1 MAFLIDKQTLSDL
14 QIFGSGQEK
23 TVYGLFNRTHTR
35 GGAQVLKEHF
45 SYPLSDPDR
54 INLRR
59 DTIRY
64 FLQENLRFPFKSAWF
79 DAIEHYLENQDTR
92 TQLSISESGVLDKLK
107 RYAVSDADDK
117 RIRSGI
123 LACISLLQATEDFV
137 EELRK
142 RKAPVYTGELSQ
154 IQGILDQLAVS
165 AMAKDRGKSRLT
177 EEQNVYYDRLFR
189 FKHIESVFRLLALIY
204 ELDVWITAGQVALTN
219 GFSFAR
225 ALEPN
230 RNTLDIQDMF
240 HPAINGAVSNTVHM
254 DASRHILFLTG
265 ANMAGKSTFMKTL
278 GVVVFLAHIGFPVP
292 AARMDFSVLDGLF
305 TTINLADNVQLGY
318 SHFYGEVRR
327 IKTIARH
334 VGSRKRLLVIV
345 DELFRGT
352 NVKDAYDATLLVTE
366 AFASQPYCFFV
377 VSTHI
382 IEAGSILRERCPPI
396 LFRYLPTKLNDGVP
410 HYTYQLKEGISAD
423 RHGMMIVENQGII
436 SILESG
442 KYKE

>member
-35 GGAQVLKEHF
+35 GGAQVLKELF
-45 SYPLSDPDR
+45 TCPLSDPDR
-54 INLRR
+54 INRR
-59 DTIRY
+59 RYTIGY
-64 FLQENLRFPFKSAWF
+64 FLQENLRFPFESAWF

-92 TQLSISESGVLDKLK
+92 TQLSVSESGVLDKLK
-107 RYAVSDADDK
+107 RYAVSNADEG

-123 LACISLLQATEDFV
+123 LACISLLLAMQDFV

-142 RKAPVYTGELSQ
+142 RKAQVYTEELSQ
-154 IQGILDQLAVS
+154 IQGILDQLKVP
-165 AMAKDRGKSRLT
+165 AMEKNRGKKRLT
-177 EEQNVYYDRLFR
+177 EAQNVYYDRLFR
-189 FKHIESVFRLLALIY
+189 FKHIASVSRLLALIY
-204 ELDVWITAGQVALTN
+204 ELDVWITAGQVARTN
-219 GFSFAR
+219 RFSFAR
-225 ALEPN
+225 ALDSD
-230 RNTLDIQDMF
+230 RSTLEIQDMF
-240 HPAINGAVSNTVHM
+240 HPAIAGAVPNTVRM
-254 DASRHILFLTG
+254 DASHHILFLTG

-278 GVVVFLAHIGFPVP
+278 GMVVFLAHMGFPVP

-305 TTINLADNVQLGY
+305 TTINLADNVHLGY
-318 SHFYGEVRR
+318 SHFYAEVRR

-334 VGSRKRLLVIV
+334 VGSGKRLLVIV

-366 AFASQPYCFFV
+366 AFASQAYCFFV

-382 IEAGSILRERCPPI
+382 IEAGAVLGDRCPNI
-396 LFRYLPTKLNDGVP
+396 RFRYLPTELNGGVP
-410 HYTYQLKEGISAD
+410 HYSYQLKEGISAD
-423 RHGMMIVENQGII
+423 RHGMMIVENAGII